1 MTRNGWSRSKATSR
15 KISWTW
21 SWPCAKPRG
30 AATPCAIPRSSRAS
44 TRASKR
50 PLTPSGGNEGTPL
63 HIETPYLRAAI
74 LSAFL
79 PGAGQLLN
87 GHSVK
92 AAEVLTL
99 GIMVGAAWYF
109 GYAFEGPFTPFLLY
123 VFVPIVGA
131 VCWARQ
137 VLDAYSSSSPGS
149 LFPILPVP
157 SRGSV
162 DLQAIGF
169 LFLLTALTDLY
180 IIQARPDYGLK
191 ILGTTLPGVWG
202 ILAKAQSPTLHILIG
217 VGFLLVKR
225 WGLFVYL
232 LYAGFGVIN
241 AGVNLAVLPGPH
253 RSEEHT
259 SELQSRLH
267 LVCRLLLEKKKTYL
281 LYV

>member
-1 MTRNGWSRSKATSR
+1 
-15 KISWTW
+15 
-21 SWPCAKPRG
+21 P
-30 AATPCAIPRSSRAS
+30 
-44 TRASKR
+44 
-50 PLTPSGGNEGTPL
+50 GGNEGTPL

-74 LSAFL
+74 LSVFL
-79 PGAGQLLN
+79 PGAGQLLK

-123 VFVPIVGA
+123 VFVPIVGV

-149 LFPILPVP
+149 LFPILPLP
-157 SRGSV
+157 SRGCV

-191 ILGTTLPGVWG
+191 ILGTTLPGFWG
-202 ILAKAQSPTLHILIG
+202 VLSKAQSPTLHILIG
-217 VGFLLVKR
+217 VGFLLVQR

-232 LYAGFGVIN
+232 LYAGVGSTN
-241 AGVNLAVLPGPH
+241 AGVTLALLPRPT
-253 RSEEHT
+253 RT
-259 SELQSRLH
+259 RLGVM
-267 LVCRLLLEKKKTYL
+267 LALGRLP
-281 LYV
+281 

>member
-1 MTRNGWSRSKATSR
+1 MTRYGWSRSKATSR

-30 AATPCAIPRSSRAS
+30 AATPCGIPRSSRAS
-44 TRASKR
+44 TRVSKR

-79 PGAGQLLN
+79 PGAGQLLK

-123 VFVPIVGA
+123 VFV
-131 VCWARQ
+131 
-137 VLDAYSSSSPGS
+137 
-149 LFPILPVP
+149 
-157 SRGSV
+157 
-162 DLQAIGF
+162 
-169 LFLLTALTDLY
+169 
-180 IIQARPDYGLK
+180 
-191 ILGTTLPGVWG
+191 
-202 ILAKAQSPTLHILIG
+202 H
-217 VGFLLVKR
+217 
-225 WGLFVYL
+225 L
-232 LYAGFGVIN
+232 LYAGFGIIN

-253 RSEEHT
+253 RIRIAFMISLAAFT
-259 SELQSRLH
+259 AYILWR
-267 LVCRLLLEKKKTYL
+267 RKRFTA
-281 LYV
+281 